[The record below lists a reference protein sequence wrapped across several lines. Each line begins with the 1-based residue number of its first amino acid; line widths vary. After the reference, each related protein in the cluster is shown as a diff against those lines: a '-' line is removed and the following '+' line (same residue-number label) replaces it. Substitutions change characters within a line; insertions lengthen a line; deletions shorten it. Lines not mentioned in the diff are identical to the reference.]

1 MIRVPSRLPSL
12 PLELP
17 KARHSR
23 RAHSSAHVVS
33 SHPNRGQT
41 PQRGR
46 RGRRAH
52 STIWQIME
60 VDVVISP
67 GHPREPRWR
76 PRPKKNSSSPSPKC
90 LRPWHV
96 SARVYKIPRSERTF
110 IATIARA
117 IFAFG
122 FFLPV
127 HKYMEDGTGWTTC
140 CVFTRD
146 VPMGGY
152 GVTVHV
158 TEPNCCCFQDQHAY
172 KEDNECRIIYCL

>member
-1 MIRVPSRLPSL
+1 MAEQYVGLDSAIMKIAFACSRASQS
-12 PLELP
+12 
-17 KARHSR
+17 RHSC
-23 RAHSSAHVVS
+23 RAHASAHVVS

-146 VPMGGY
+146 VPMGGM
-152 GVTVHV
+152 G
-158 TEPNCCCFQDQHAY
+158 
-172 KEDNECRIIYCL
+172 